1 MQTKT
6 TDQRTGQPAACGHGP
21 CTGGGDP
28 GPTDYE
34 TLARRCP
41 GLSIADDVDPD
52 LADVLR
58 QYHHHVWGGEGVLPL
73 KYKYLMALATAVTG
87 REKQR
92 ALLET
97 RKALAHGATPAEVR
111 ETLALGLWLAG
122 APRLVDV
129 VGPVVRM
136 LEKREGNGDAEA

>member
-1 MQTKT
+1 MKSPC
-6 TDQRTGQPAACGHGP
+6 TDQPTAGNRRARGCAVRGDHGP
-21 CTGGGDP
+21 A
-28 GPTDYE
+28 DYE

-41 GLSIADDVDPD
+41 GLAIAEGVDPG

-58 QYHHHVWGGEGVLPL
+58 RYHRRVWGGEGAIPL
-73 KYKYLMALATAVTG
+73 KYKYLMALATAVAG

-97 RKALAHGATPAEVR
+97 RKALAHGATAEEVR
-111 ETLALGLWLAG
+111 ETLALGVWLAG
-122 APRLVDV
+122 SPRLVDV

-136 LEKREGNGDAEA
+136 LERHDGDAEA

>member
-1 MQTKT
+1 MQTKA
-6 TDQRTGQPAACGHGP
+6 TDPRTVCRQGARGCAVR
-21 CTGGGDP
+21 GDH

-41 GLSIADDVDPD
+41 GLSIADAVDPG
-52 LADVLR
+52 LAEVLR
-58 QYHHHVWGGEGVLPL
+58 RYHQHVWGGEGVLPL

-97 RKALAHGATPAEVR
+97 RKALAHGATAAEVR

-122 APRLVDV
+122 SPRLVDV

-136 LEKREGNGDAEA
+136 LDRGEEAGNA

>member
-1 MQTKT
+1 MQTRT
-6 TDQRTGQPAACGHGP
+6 TDQPTACGQEARG
-21 CTGGGDP
+21 CAVRGDH

-41 GLSIADDVDPD
+41 GLSIADAVDPA
-52 LADVLR
+52 LAGVLR
-58 QYHHHVWGGEGVLPL
+58 RYHHHVWGGEGVLPL

-97 RKALAHGATPAEVR
+97 RKALAHGATPAEIR

-122 APRLVDV
+122 SPRLVDA

-136 LEKREGNGDAEA
+136 LDRGEEAANA